1 MRAVLPATA
10 RSLVEPYLPNDTTVA
25 WWSSPDDT
33 KRMIA
38 DANIAWVDL
47 APVALTAEAIRAS
60 GLNLKWV
67 STIYAGL
74 DGFPFDL

>member
-1 MRAVLPATA
+1 
-10 RSLVEPYLPNDTTVA
+10 
-25 WWSSPDDT
+25 
-33 KRMIA
+33 MIA

-74 DGFPFDL
+74 DGFLFDL